1 MLKDD
6 VRHLGVDA
14 LSERIITSHRA
25 LELGEFADDEGL
37 EIGLR
42 ELCGERDAR
51 FIEALG
57 RELLRERVDA
67 ADLIADRAEFGL
79 EDDSVEPGHAIGER
93 DGAILLDEE
102 ARVFEARPEHAIV
115 TLLDKLGL
123 VRRADDV

>member
-1 MLKDD
+1 MITRIRE
-6 VRHLGVDA
+6 VRRARGMTLDEVAKACVPPTTPQTIGRLETGTRTVSVGW
-14 LSERIITSHRA
+14 LNRIA
-25 LELGEFADDEGL
+25 
-37 EIGLR
+37 
-42 ELCGERDAR
+42 
-51 FIEALG
+51 EAL
-57 RELLRERVDA
+57 RVDA